1 MTSRILVLGATGQTG
16 IDFSNAALE
25 AGHQLTLYVRNP
37 SKVPENIKSHEKVS
51 IVEGQLS
58 DEEKLKQAVASGATV
73 FVSFAGPTFGSTG
86 TPVSDS
92 LKLLLPLLISHNYQ
106 RAIITATCSYTAP
119 EDQGGLKW
127 RAVVGLIRLIGGSAY
142 HEIQGIGAQVTS
154 QDPAK
159 LKWTLIRLPFL
170 DNGDAKHVTATFTG
184 SGKDGLF
191 LSRKSAAAW
200 VLDQLDSEEWVGKC
214 PALCN

>member
-1 MTSRILVLGATGQTG
+1 MPPARLFLFLLLDLPLARQEPYVTLILHLIEIPTS
-16 IDFSNAALE
+16 
-25 AGHQLTLYVRNP
+25 LTP
-37 SKVPENIKSHEKVS
+37 KA
-51 IVEGQLS
+51 Q
-58 DEEKLKQAVASGATV
+58 
-73 FVSFAGPTFGSTG
+73 
-86 TPVSDS
+86 PVSDS